1 MSKKLVIVE
10 SPTKARTISR
20 FLGNEYLVESSFGH
34 IRDLP
39 ERKMGIN
46 IENDFEP
53 DYEIPDKAAS
63 IVAKLKKIA
72 SSADRVYLATDA
84 DREGEAIAWHLT
96 EALGID
102 LDQTERI
109 VFHEITETAIQSAI
123 QNPRHI
129 NLDLVDAQQA
139 RRVLDRLVGYELSPF
154 LWKKV
159 AKGLSAG
166 RVQSVALR
174 LIVERE
180 DQIKNFEPQEYWTIN
195 ADFKCKDS
203 GGVKLATEIYAKEG
217 KRLKKFD
224 IPHQELAD
232 AMVARLRAS
241 EYYVYKITKKQQTRN
256 PAPPYIT
263 STMQQYANR
272 QLGFSAK
279 QTMFIAQKMYEG
291 INVGSDGEQGLIT
304 YMRTDSVN
312 LSPSFLSEARQ
323 YIVSEFGPDYCPS
336 KPKVFK
342 SKSKGAQEAH
352 EAIRPTSVARTPQ
365 SIKEY
370 LDDKTFKLYELIWER
385 AVASQ
390 MNPAIVERTTID
402 INTSDD
408 YYTLRASGGIIKFD
422 GFLRVVSDQLE
433 ETILPRLEEGA
444 NMLLGQITPK
454 QHFTEPPARYS
465 DASIVKELEE
475 YGIGRPSTYA
485 PTISTVI
492 DRGYVERLEQNRL
505 SPTDI
510 GVLVND
516 VLTKHFTNIIDYEF
530 TARLEMD
537 FDTISEGKHDWQ
549 SAIKKF
555 YGPFKE
561 NLENKSETVK
571 REDIIKK
578 REIGIDPESG
588 LPIIARIGRFG
599 AYVQLGDWNED
610 GKKTNDIKPKMS
622 SLEKGQSIDTLSLE
636 EALELLI
643 LPRVVGKNVKD
654 EEIIANVGPYG
665 PYLKVGGK
673 TVSLPENYSPKT
685 ISLVECEA
693 VIEQADKVNEEKAKP
708 IADLG
713 EDPTTQGQILV
724 KKGRYGPYITD
735 GKTNVSVP
743 KNMEPDSI
751 TRESAIDLL
760 DKKRKKP
767 SKRRRKSK

>member
-10 SPTKARTISR
+10 SPTKAKTISR

-39 ERKMGIN
+39 EKKMGIN

-53 DYEIPDKAAS
+53 HYEIPDKAAS
-63 IVAKLKKIA
+63 IVARLRKIA
-72 SSADRVYLATDA
+72 KSVDRVYLATDA

-109 VFHEITETAIQSAI
+109 VFHEITETAIQNAI

-180 DQIKNFEPQEYWTIN
+180 DQIKKFEPQEYWTVT
-195 ADFKCKDS
+195 ADFKCKDNED
-203 GGVKLATEIYAKEG
+203 VKLTAELHAKEG
-217 KRLKKFD
+217 KKLKKFD
-224 IPHQELAD
+224 IPHQELAGE
-232 AMVARLRAS
+232 MVTRLRAS
-241 EYYVYKITKKQQTRN
+241 EYYVLKITKKQQTRN

-263 STMQQYANR
+263 SSMQQDANR
-272 QLGFSAK
+272 KLGFSAK

-304 YMRTDSVN
+304 YMRTDSLN
-312 LSPSFLSEARQ
+312 LSPSFLSDVRQ
-323 YIVSEFGPDYCPS
+323 YIASEVGPDYCPN

-365 SIKEY
+365 SIKKY
-370 LDDKTFKLYELIWER
+370 LDDKTFKLYKLIWER

-390 MNPAIVERTTID
+390 MQPAIVERTTID

-433 ETILPRLEEGA
+433 ETILPQLEEDA
-444 NMLLGQITPK
+444 SMLLEKVTPK
-454 QHFTEPPARYS
+454 QHFTEPPSRYS

-485 PTISTVI
+485 PTISTII
-492 DRGYVERLEQNRL
+492 DRGYVERLGQSRL
-505 SPTDI
+505 NPTDI

-530 TARLEMD
+530 TARLETD
-537 FDTISEGKHDWQ
+537 FDTISEGKHNWQ
-549 SAIKKF
+549 SAVKKF
-555 YGPFKE
+555 YEPFKE

-571 REDIIKK
+571 REDLIKK

-599 AYVQLGDWNED
+599 AYVQLGEWSEEGKEAND
-610 GKKTNDIKPKMS
+610 GKPKMS

-636 EALELLI
+636 EALQLLV
-643 LPRVVGKNVKD
+643 LPRMVGKNADD
-654 EEIIANVGPYG
+654 EEIIANIGRYG

-673 TVSLPENYSPKT
+673 TVSLPENYSPQT
-685 ISLVECEA
+685 ISLVECKA
-693 VIEQADKVNEEKAKP
+693 VIEQADKISEEKAKP
-708 IADLG
+708 ISDLG
-713 EDPTTQGQILV
+713 EDPTTKGQILV
-724 KKGRYGPYITD
+724 KNGRYGPYITD

-743 KNMEPDSI
+743 KNMEPNDI

-760 DKKRKKP
+760 EKKRNSP
-767 SKRRRKSK
+767 SRSRKKSK

>member
-10 SPTKARTISR
+10 SPTKAKTISR

-39 ERKMGIN
+39 EKKMGIN

-53 DYEIPDKAAS
+53 HYEIPDKAAS
-63 IVAKLKKIA
+63 IVARLRKIA
-72 SSADRVYLATDA
+72 KSVDRVYLATDA

-109 VFHEITETAIQSAI
+109 VFHEITETAIQNAI

-180 DQIKNFEPQEYWTIN
+180 DQIKKFEPQEYWTVT
-195 ADFKCKDS
+195 ADFKCKDNED
-203 GGVKLATEIYAKEG
+203 VKLTAELHAKEG
-217 KRLKKFD
+217 KKLKKFD
-224 IPHQELAD
+224 IPHQELAGE
-232 AMVARLRAS
+232 MVTRLRAS
-241 EYYVYKITKKQQTRN
+241 EYYVLKITKKQQTRN

-263 STMQQYANR
+263 SSMQQDANR
-272 QLGFSAK
+272 KLGFSAK

-304 YMRTDSVN
+304 YMRTDSLT
-312 LSPSFLSEARQ
+312 LSPSFLSDVRQ
-323 YIVSEFGPDYCPS
+323 YIASEVGPDYCPN

-365 SIKEY
+365 SIKKY
-370 LDDKTFKLYELIWER
+370 LDDKTFKLYKLIWER

-390 MNPAIVERTTID
+390 MQPAIVERTTID

-433 ETILPRLEEGA
+433 ETILPQLEEDA
-444 NMLLGQITPK
+444 SMLLEKVTPK
-454 QHFTEPPARYS
+454 QHFTEPPSRYS

-485 PTISTVI
+485 PTISTII
-492 DRGYVERLEQNRL
+492 DRGYVERLGQSRL
-505 SPTDI
+505 NPTDI

-530 TARLEMD
+530 TARLETD
-537 FDTISEGKHDWQ
+537 FDTISEGKHNWQ
-549 SAIKKF
+549 SAVKKF
-555 YGPFKE
+555 YEPFKE

-571 REDIIKK
+571 REDLIKK

-599 AYVQLGDWNED
+599 AYVQLGEWSEEGKEAND
-610 GKKTNDIKPKMS
+610 GKPKMS

-636 EALELLI
+636 EALQLLV
-643 LPRVVGKNVKD
+643 LPRMVGKNADD
-654 EEIIANVGPYG
+654 EEIIANIGRYG

-673 TVSLPENYSPKT
+673 TVSLPENYSPQT
-685 ISLVECEA
+685 ISLVECKA
-693 VIEQADKVNEEKAKP
+693 VIEQADKISEEKAKP
-708 IADLG
+708 ISDLG
-713 EDPTTQGQILV
+713 EDPTTKGQILV
-724 KKGRYGPYITD
+724 KNGRYGPYITD

-743 KNMEPDSI
+743 KNMEPNDI

-760 DKKRKKP
+760 DKKRNSP
-767 SKRRRKSK
+767 SRSRKKSK

>member
-53 DYEIPDKAAS
+53 NYEIPDKSAS
-63 IVAKLKKIA
+63 IVARLKKIA
-72 SSADRVYLATDA
+72 KSVDRVYLATDA

-109 VFHEITETAIQSAI
+109 VFHEITETAIQNAI

-180 DQIKNFEPQEYWTIN
+180 DQIKKFEPQEYWTVT
-195 ADFKCKDS
+195 ADFKCKDNED
-203 GGVKLATEIYAKEG
+203 VKLTAELHAKEG
-217 KRLKKFD
+217 KKLKKFD
-224 IPHQELAD
+224 IPHQELAGE
-232 AMVARLRAS
+232 MVTRLRAS
-241 EYYVYKITKKQQTRN
+241 EYYVLKITKKQQTRN

-263 STMQQYANR
+263 SSIQQDANR
-272 QLGFSAK
+272 KLGFSAK

-304 YMRTDSVN
+304 YMRTDSLN
-312 LSPSFLSEARQ
+312 LSPSFLSDVRQ
-323 YIVSEFGPDYCPS
+323 YIASEVGPDYCPN

-365 SIKEY
+365 SIKKY
-370 LDDKTFKLYELIWER
+370 LDDKTFKLYKLIWER

-390 MNPAIVERTTID
+390 MQPAIVERTTID

-433 ETILPRLEEGA
+433 ETILPQLEEDA
-444 NMLLGQITPK
+444 SMLLEKVTPK
-454 QHFTEPPARYS
+454 QHFTEPPSRYS

-475 YGIGRPSTYA
+475 HGIGRPSTYA
-485 PTISTVI
+485 PTISTII
-492 DRGYVERLEQNRL
+492 DRGYVERLGQSRL
-505 SPTDI
+505 NPTDI

-530 TARLEMD
+530 TARLETD
-537 FDTISEGKHDWQ
+537 FDTISEGKHNWQ
-549 SAIKKF
+549 SAVKKF
-555 YGPFKE
+555 YEPFKE

-571 REDIIKK
+571 REDLIKK

-599 AYVQLGDWNED
+599 AYVQLGEWSEEGKEAND
-610 GKKTNDIKPKMS
+610 GKPKMS

-636 EALELLI
+636 EALQLLV
-643 LPRVVGKNVKD
+643 LPRMVGKNADD
-654 EEIIANVGPYG
+654 EEIIANIGRYG

-673 TVSLPENYSPKT
+673 TVSLPENYSPQT
-685 ISLVECEA
+685 ISLVECKA
-693 VIEQADKVNEEKAKP
+693 VIEQADKISEEKAKP
-708 IADLG
+708 ISDLG
-713 EDPTTQGQILV
+713 EDPTTKGQILV
-724 KKGRYGPYITD
+724 KNGRYGPYITD

-743 KNMEPDSI
+743 KNMEPNDI

-760 DKKRKKP
+760 EKKRNSP
-767 SKRRRKSK
+767 SRSRKKSK

>member
-20 FLGNEYLVESSFGH
+20 FLGSEYLVESSFGH

-39 ERKMGIN
+39 ERKMGVN

-63 IVAKLKKIA
+63 VVAKLKKIA
-72 SSADRVYLATDA
+72 GTVDRVYLATDA

-109 VFHEITETAIQSAI
+109 VFHEITETAIQNAM

-129 NLDLVDAQQA
+129 NLNLVDAQQA

-180 DQIKNFEPQEYWTIN
+180 ERIKSFEPQEYWSIN
-195 ADFKCKDS
+195 ADFKCQDD
-203 GGVKLATEIYAKEG
+203 GDVRLATEIYAKEG

-232 AMVARLRAS
+232 EMVARLRAS
-241 EYYVYKITKKQQTRN
+241 EYYVYKITKKKQTRN

-263 STMQQYANR
+263 STMQQSANR
-272 QLGFSAK
+272 KLGFSAK

-291 INVGSDGEQGLIT
+291 INVGSEGEQGLIT
-304 YMRTDSVN
+304 YMRTDSLN
-312 LSPSFLSEARQ
+312 LSPSFLSEAREH
-323 YIVSEFGPDYCPS
+323 IASEFGSDYCPS
-336 KPKVFK
+336 KPRVFK

-352 EAIRPTSVARTPQ
+352 EAIRPTSVARTPH
-365 SIKEY
+365 SVKAY
-370 LDDKTFKLYELIWER
+370 LDDRTFKLYKLIWDR

-390 MNPAIVERTTID
+390 MNPAIIERTTID

-433 ETILPRLEEGA
+433 ETILPRLEEGTD
-444 NMLLGQITPK
+444 MLLEQVTPR

-485 PTISTVI
+485 PTISTII

-505 SPTDI
+505 GPTDI
-510 GVLVND
+510 GGLVNA
-516 VLTKHFTNIIDYEF
+516 VLTEHFTNIIDYEF
-530 TARLEMD
+530 TARLETD

-549 SAIKKF
+549 AAVKKF

-561 NLENKSETVK
+561 NLDNKSETVK

-578 REIGIDPESG
+578 REIGVDPGSG
-588 LPIIARIGRFG
+588 LPVIARIGRFG
-599 AYVQLGDWNED
+599 AYVQLGDWSED
-610 GKKTNDIKPKMS
+610 GSGKNDTKPKMS

-636 EALELLI
+636 EALQLLI
-643 LPRVVGKNVKD
+643 LPRVVGKNVDD
-654 EEIIANVGPYG
+654 EDVIANVGRYG
-665 PYLKVGGK
+665 PYLKVGSK
-673 TVSLPENYSPKT
+673 TVSLPENYNPKA
-685 ISLVECEA
+685 ISLTECKA
-693 VIEQADKVNEEKAKP
+693 VIEQADKVNAEKAKP

-713 EDPTTQGQILV
+713 VDPTTQGQILV
-724 KKGRYGPYITD
+724 KNGRYGPYITD

-743 KNMEPDSI
+743 KDVEPESI
-751 TRESAIDLL
+751 SLESAIDLL
-760 DKKRKKP
+760 DKKRKNP
-767 SKRRRKSK
+767 PKRRRRSK

>member
-10 SPTKARTISR
+10 SPTKAKTISR

-39 ERKMGIN
+39 EKKMGIN

-53 DYEIPDKAAS
+53 HYEIPDKAAS
-63 IVAKLKKIA
+63 IVARLRKIA
-72 SSADRVYLATDA
+72 KSVDRVYLATDA

-109 VFHEITETAIQSAI
+109 VFHEITETAIQNAI

-180 DQIKNFEPQEYWTIN
+180 DQIKKFEPQEYWTVT
-195 ADFKCKDS
+195 ADFKCKDNED
-203 GGVKLATEIYAKEG
+203 VKLTAELHAKEG
-217 KRLKKFD
+217 KKLKKFD
-224 IPHQELAD
+224 IPHQELAGE
-232 AMVARLRAS
+232 MVTRLRAS
-241 EYYVYKITKKQQTRN
+241 EYYVLKITKKQQTRN

-263 STMQQYANR
+263 SSMQQDANR
-272 QLGFSAK
+272 KLGFSAK

-304 YMRTDSVN
+304 YMRTDSLN
-312 LSPSFLSEARQ
+312 LSPSFLSDVRQ
-323 YIVSEFGPDYCPS
+323 YIASEVGPDYCPN

-365 SIKEY
+365 SIKKY
-370 LDDKTFKLYELIWER
+370 LDDKTFKLYKLIWER

-390 MNPAIVERTTID
+390 MQPAIVERTTID

-433 ETILPRLEEGA
+433 ETILPQLEEDA
-444 NMLLGQITPK
+444 SMLLEKVTPK
-454 QHFTEPPARYS
+454 QHFTEPPSRYS

-485 PTISTVI
+485 PTISTII
-492 DRGYVERLEQNRL
+492 DRGYVERLGQSRL
-505 SPTDI
+505 NPTDI

-530 TARLEMD
+530 TARLETD
-537 FDTISEGKHDWQ
+537 FDTISEGKHNWQ
-549 SAIKKF
+549 SAVKKF
-555 YGPFKE
+555 YEPFKE

-571 REDIIKK
+571 REDLIKK

-599 AYVQLGDWNED
+599 AYVQLGEWSEEGKEAND
-610 GKKTNDIKPKMS
+610 GKPKMS

-636 EALELLI
+636 EALQLLV
-643 LPRVVGKNVKD
+643 LPRMVGKNADD
-654 EEIIANVGPYG
+654 EEIIANIGRYG

-673 TVSLPENYSPKT
+673 TVSLPENYSPQT
-685 ISLVECEA
+685 ISLVECKA
-693 VIEQADKVNEEKAKP
+693 VIEQADKISEEKAKP
-708 IADLG
+708 ISDLG
-713 EDPTTQGQILV
+713 EDPTTKGQILV
-724 KKGRYGPYITD
+724 KNGRYGPYITD
-735 GKTNVSVP
+735 GKINVSVP
-743 KNMEPDSI
+743 KNMEPNDI

-760 DKKRKKP
+760 DKKRNSP
-767 SKRRRKSK
+767 SRSRKKSK

>member
-20 FLGNEYLVESSFGH
+20 FLGSEYLVESSFGH

-39 ERKMGIN
+39 ESKMGVN

-63 IVAKLKKIA
+63 VVAKLKKIA
-72 SSADRVYLATDA
+72 GSVDRVYLATDA
-84 DREGEAIAWHLT
+84 DREGEAIAWHLI

-109 VFHEITETAIQSAI
+109 VFHEITETAIQNAM
-123 QNPRHI
+123 QNPRRI
-129 NLDLVDAQQA
+129 NLNLVDAQQA

-180 DQIKNFEPQEYWTIN
+180 ERIKSFEPQEYWSIN
-195 ADFKCKDS
+195 ADFKCQDD
-203 GGVKLATEIYAKEG
+203 GDVRLATEIYAKEG

-232 AMVARLRAS
+232 EMVVRLRAS
-241 EYYVYKITKKQQTRN
+241 EYYVYKITKKKQTRN

-263 STMQQYANR
+263 STMQQSANR
-272 QLGFSAK
+272 KLGFSAK

-291 INVGSDGEQGLIT
+291 INVGSEGEQGLIT
-304 YMRTDSVN
+304 YMRTDSLN
-312 LSPSFLSEARQ
+312 LSPSFLSEAREH
-323 YIVSEFGPDYCPS
+323 IASEFGSDYCPS
-336 KPKVFK
+336 KPRVFK
-342 SKSKGAQEAH
+342 GKSKGAQEAH
-352 EAIRPTSVARTPQ
+352 EAIRPTSVARTPH
-365 SIKEY
+365 SVKAY
-370 LDDKTFKLYELIWER
+370 LDDRTFKLYKLIWDR

-390 MNPAIVERTTID
+390 MNPAIIERTTID

-433 ETILPRLEEGA
+433 ETILPRLEEGTD
-444 NMLLGQITPK
+444 MLLEQVTPR

-485 PTISTVI
+485 PTISTII

-505 SPTDI
+505 GPTDI
-510 GVLVND
+510 GGLVNA
-516 VLTKHFTNIIDYEF
+516 VLTEHFTNIIDYEF
-530 TARLEMD
+530 TARLETD

-549 SAIKKF
+549 AAVKKF

-561 NLENKSETVK
+561 NLDNKSETVK

-578 REIGIDPESG
+578 REIGVDPGSG
-588 LPIIARIGRFG
+588 LPVIARIGRFG
-599 AYVQLGDWNED
+599 AYVQLGDWSED
-610 GKKTNDIKPKMS
+610 GSGKNDTKPKMS

-636 EALELLI
+636 EALQLLI
-643 LPRVVGKNVKD
+643 LPRVVGKNVDD
-654 EEIIANVGPYG
+654 EDVIANVGRYG
-665 PYLKVGGK
+665 PYLKVGSK
-673 TVSLPENYSPKT
+673 TVSLPENYNPKT
-685 ISLVECEA
+685 ISLAECKA
-693 VIEQADKVNEEKAKP
+693 VIEQADKVNAEKAKP

-713 EDPTTQGQILV
+713 VDPTTQGQILV
-724 KKGRYGPYITD
+724 KNGRYGPYITD

-743 KNMEPDSI
+743 KDVEPESI
-751 TRESAIDLL
+751 SLESAIDLL
-760 DKKRKKP
+760 DKKRKNP
-767 SKRRRKSK
+767 PKRRRRSK

>member
-10 SPTKARTISR
+10 SPTKAKTISR

-39 ERKMGIN
+39 EKKMGIN

-53 DYEIPDKAAS
+53 HYEIPDKAAS
-63 IVAKLKKIA
+63 IVARLRKIA
-72 SSADRVYLATDA
+72 KSVDRVYLATDA

-109 VFHEITETAIQSAI
+109 VFHEITETAIQNAI

-180 DQIKNFEPQEYWTIN
+180 DQIKKFEPQEYWTVT
-195 ADFKCKDS
+195 ADFKCKDNED
-203 GGVKLATEIYAKEG
+203 VKLTAELHAKEG
-217 KRLKKFD
+217 KKLKKFD
-224 IPHQELAD
+224 IPHQELAGE
-232 AMVARLRAS
+232 MVTRLRAS
-241 EYYVYKITKKQQTRN
+241 EYYVLKITKKQQTRN

-263 STMQQYANR
+263 SSMQQDANR
-272 QLGFSAK
+272 KLGFSAK

-304 YMRTDSVN
+304 YMRTDSLN
-312 LSPSFLSEARQ
+312 LSPSFLSDVRQ
-323 YIVSEFGPDYCPS
+323 YIASEVGPDYCPN

-365 SIKEY
+365 SIKKY
-370 LDDKTFKLYELIWER
+370 LDDKTFKLYKLIWER

-390 MNPAIVERTTID
+390 MQPAIVERTTID

-433 ETILPRLEEGA
+433 ETILPQLEEDA
-444 NMLLGQITPK
+444 SMLLEKVTPK
-454 QHFTEPPARYS
+454 QHFTEPPSRYS

-485 PTISTVI
+485 PTISTII
-492 DRGYVERLEQNRL
+492 DRGYVERLGQSRL
-505 SPTDI
+505 NPTDI

-530 TARLEMD
+530 TARLETD
-537 FDTISEGKHDWQ
+537 FDTISEGKHNWQ
-549 SAIKKF
+549 SAVKKF
-555 YGPFKE
+555 YEPFKE

-571 REDIIKK
+571 REDLIKK

-599 AYVQLGDWNED
+599 AYVQLGEWSEEGKEAND
-610 GKKTNDIKPKMS
+610 GKPKMS

-636 EALELLI
+636 EALQLLV
-643 LPRVVGKNVKD
+643 LPRMVGKNADD
-654 EEIIANVGPYG
+654 EEIIANIGRYG

-673 TVSLPENYSPKT
+673 TVSLPENYSPQT
-685 ISLVECEA
+685 ISLVECKA
-693 VIEQADKVNEEKAKP
+693 VIEQADKISEEKAKP
-708 IADLG
+708 ISDLG
-713 EDPTTQGQILV
+713 EDPTTKGQILV
-724 KKGRYGPYITD
+724 KNGRYGPYITD

-743 KNMEPDSI
+743 KNMEPNDI

-760 DKKRKKP
+760 DKKRNSP
-767 SKRRRKSK
+767 SRSRKKSK

>member
-10 SPTKARTISR
+10 SPTKAKTISR

-39 ERKMGIN
+39 EKKMGIN

-53 DYEIPDKAAS
+53 NYEIPDKAAS
-63 IVAKLKKIA
+63 IVARLRKIA
-72 SSADRVYLATDA
+72 KSVDRVYLATDA

-109 VFHEITETAIQSAI
+109 VFHEITETAIQNAI

-180 DQIKNFEPQEYWTIN
+180 DQIKKFEPQEYWTVT
-195 ADFKCKDS
+195 ADFKCKDNED
-203 GGVKLATEIYAKEG
+203 VKLTAELHAKEG
-217 KRLKKFD
+217 KKLKKFD
-224 IPHQELAD
+224 IPHQELAGE
-232 AMVARLRAS
+232 MVTRLRAS
-241 EYYVYKITKKQQTRN
+241 EYYVLKITKKQQTRN

-263 STMQQYANR
+263 SSMQQDANR
-272 QLGFSAK
+272 KLGFSAK

-304 YMRTDSVN
+304 YMRTDSLN
-312 LSPSFLSEARQ
+312 LSPSFLSDVRQ
-323 YIVSEFGPDYCPS
+323 YIASEVGPDYCPN

-365 SIKEY
+365 SIKKY
-370 LDDKTFKLYELIWER
+370 LDDKTFKLYKLIWER

-390 MNPAIVERTTID
+390 MQPAIVERTTID

-433 ETILPRLEEGA
+433 ETILPQLEEDA
-444 NMLLGQITPK
+444 SMLLEKVTPK
-454 QHFTEPPARYS
+454 QHFTEPPSRYS

-485 PTISTVI
+485 PTISTII
-492 DRGYVERLEQNRL
+492 DRGYVERLGQSRL
-505 SPTDI
+505 NPTDI

-530 TARLEMD
+530 TARLETD
-537 FDTISEGKHDWQ
+537 FDTISEGKHNWQ
-549 SAIKKF
+549 SAVKKF
-555 YGPFKE
+555 YEPFKE

-571 REDIIKK
+571 REDLIKK

-599 AYVQLGDWNED
+599 AYVQLGEWSEEGKEAND
-610 GKKTNDIKPKMS
+610 GKPKMS

-636 EALELLI
+636 EALQLLV
-643 LPRVVGKNVKD
+643 LPRMVGKNADD
-654 EEIIANVGPYG
+654 EEIIANIGRYG

-673 TVSLPENYSPKT
+673 TVSLPENYSPQT
-685 ISLVECEA
+685 ISLVECKA
-693 VIEQADKVNEEKAKP
+693 VIEQADKISEEKAKP
-708 IADLG
+708 ISDLG
-713 EDPTTQGQILV
+713 EDPTTKGQILV
-724 KKGRYGPYITD
+724 KNGRYGPYITD

-743 KNMEPDSI
+743 KNMEPNDI

-760 DKKRKKP
+760 DKKRNSP
-767 SKRRRKSK
+767 SRSRKKSK